1 MVPSGESMYG
11 APCKCAI
18 CWVASDVL
26 LSGCNLNYLLICAS
40 VRHRDQGGIQ
50 GARCRFWLILLC
62 LRCGFLRDKVPRNV
76 CVVPEWEWALDWF
89 SLLSVWT
96 WFSMLVGAWIM
107 CVFVTVP
114 FVPCECELVSL
125 CAIWCAYFWCTITM
139 VPSDESMYG
148 VLLQVRHLLSCVRCV
163 LVRVQFEVFA
173 YMRIRAPSW

>member
-62 LRCGFLRDKVPRNV
+62 LWCGFLRDKVPRNV

-96 WFSMLVGAWIM
+96 WFSMLFGAWIM

-114 FVPCECELVSL
+114 FVFYDCALLSL

-139 VPSDESMYG
+139 VLSDESMYG
-148 VLLQVRHLLSCVRCV
+148 APCKCVIR
-163 LVRVQFEVFA
+163 RVASDAFLTGCH
-173 YMRIRAPSW
+173 SKK